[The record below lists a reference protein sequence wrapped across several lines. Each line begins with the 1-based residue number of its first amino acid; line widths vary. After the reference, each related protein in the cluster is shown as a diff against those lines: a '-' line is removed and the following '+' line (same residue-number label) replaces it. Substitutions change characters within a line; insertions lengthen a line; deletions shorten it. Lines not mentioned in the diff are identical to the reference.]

1 MTRAGRVPAG
11 YIDLDADIM
20 RLFRRP
26 SRAFA
31 VLGRG
36 PAAASPA
43 DQTKPL
49 SASIPVMSRLEL
61 LDAEFRGQLKLLA
74 DQVEEFDDAE
84 TRAQL
89 EWEAIALLI
98 AIRELRRHIPELVEP
113 LRSD

>member
-1 MTRAGRVPAG
+1 VPAG
-11 YIDLDADIM
+11 YVDLDVDIR
-20 RLFRRP
+20 RLFRHP

-36 PAAASPA
+36 ADAAPQA

-49 SASIPVMSRLEL
+49 SASIPVMSRLQL
-61 LDAEFRGQLKLLA
+61 LDAEFRGQLRLLA

-84 TRAQL
+84 TRTQL

-98 AIRELRRHIPELVEP
+98 AIRELRRHIPELVAP
-113 LRSD
+113 PGSD